1 MQTKRVAKTVR
12 YPFIMPKNMFFG
24 SICLQKI
31 KIRYLQ
37 RGVFLLQ
44 YNKKRRFLTLS
55 QGGNMLEENNTNGV
69 TTTETVSNITEETP
83 TNTPTVEEVKE
94 KKLNATEK
102 EVALE
107 TLTKRELSSKAT
119 VQINAMRLGT
129 ALSNL
134 GMALLVC
141 SALCFLGTM
150 IFPLLVGINFVIA
163 IVIVIVTLGLILLK
177 YPFSTFIIFN
187 LNSAGEFAPI
197 LFQAMSTLSL
207 VALVVS
213 AISLISLIVGGKK
226 VNSGRLICTVVVIL
240 LSLVFALM
248 KTGGV

>member
-1 MQTKRVAKTVR
+1 
-12 YPFIMPKNMFFG
+12 
-24 SICLQKI
+24 
-31 KIRYLQ
+31 
-37 RGVFLLQ
+37 
-44 YNKKRRFLTLS
+44 
-55 QGGNMLEENNTNGV
+55 MLEENNANGV
-69 TTTETVSNITEETP
+69 TTTEAVSEFTEETL

-94 KKLNATEK
+94 QKSNVTEK

-107 TLTKRELSSKAT
+107 TLTKREVSSKAT

-150 IFPLLVGINFVIA
+150 IFPLLVGINFIIA

-197 LFQAMSTLSL
+197 LFQAMSTTSL

-213 AISLISLIVGGKK
+213 AISFISLIVGGKK